1 MWTGL
6 GSAATSMGR
15 ALTDA
20 SRATGLVGRF
30 FSTTITAPVTALGT
44 AAVKASIDFE
54 SSFATVRKTIDGTE
68 EEFERLA
75 AASKEM
81 STQIATSTT
90 DINHVMSTGGQLGI
104 ATEHIEDFTRVM
116 IDLEKASTDLD
127 ADTAATQLAKFAKL
141 QRSFQPHHGH

>member
-1 MWTGL
+1 M
-6 GSAATSMGR
+6 
-15 ALTDA
+15 
-20 SRATGLVGRF
+20 VGRF
-30 FSTTITAPVTALGT
+30 LSTAITAPVTALGT
-44 AAVKASIDFE
+44 AAMKTSIDFD
-54 SSFATVRKTIDGTE
+54 SSFATVRKTVNGTE
-68 EEFERLA
+68 EDLAKLA

-127 ADTAATQLAKFAKL
+127 ADTAATQLA
-141 QRSFQPHHGH
+141 